1 MTNEQEPTDPEPLG
15 PSTAGV
21 AAAGVGSGSD
31 AKPAAT
37 QAKGVRTARVVGA
50 WVLVVL
56 TCIVAGI
63 STLTVWANEVLLDTD
78 QFVSVI
84 EPISLDPAVEEAIA
98 ARTSEEL
105 VRALRIQERA
115 EEVLP
120 QRAGFLAFTLQSAAQ
135 RFVDDQ
141 LVALL
146 NREGIQDAWLA
157 AVRLAH
163 QQIVAILRDQAPS
176 IVTQDGVVSINLFPL
191 IQTVLE
197 RLNGTGLLPDRFAL
211 PTLSST
217 SPDEARQQLSS
228 ALGVQLSDSF
238 GVVPVAEAPQLEE
251 AQRYVSIFDDLVIVL
266 PIIALLLAAGTI
278 AVSINRRRAVVA
290 LGVGIGAMLILL
302 GLIFE
307 LVGREA
313 VRAVQDRPTG
323 LPIVQASVD
332 ALTEDFWQFL
342 RPEIVVWFLVAL
354 VAFLLGRRSWFVAAG
369 AAAHPAGQR
378 LAGSGRLVAENLDL
392 LRVAGLV
399 LALVALFLVDLTW
412 GSLLLIVF
420 LFLVYIAAVTALASR
435 WRPAEQ
441 SAAAP

>member
-217 SPDEARQQLSS
+217 SPDE
-228 ALGVQLSDSF
+228 
-238 GVVPVAEAPQLEE
+238 
-251 AQRYVSIFDDLVIVL
+251 
-266 PIIALLLAAGTI
+266 
-278 AVSINRRRAVVA
+278 
-290 LGVGIGAMLILL
+290 
-302 GLIFE
+302 
-307 LVGREA
+307 
-313 VRAVQDRPTG
+313 
-323 LPIVQASVD
+323 
-332 ALTEDFWQFL
+332 
-342 RPEIVVWFLVAL
+342 
-354 VAFLLGRRSWFVAAG
+354 
-369 AAAHPAGQR
+369 
-378 LAGSGRLVAENLDL
+378 
-392 LRVAGLV
+392 
-399 LALVALFLVDLTW
+399 
-412 GSLLLIVF
+412 
-420 LFLVYIAAVTALASR
+420 
-435 WRPAEQ
+435 
-441 SAAAP
+441 